1 MIYLIG
7 AGRLGRLILQRIEAV
22 PLVRTPKGLKN
33 ERVIQFSE
41 KELKKYLKDA
51 DTIIHL
57 AGSMDFSN
65 PKRMHKAN
73 VEFTRKIVDAA
84 PKKAKIIF
92 ASSISVYGKNLLEI
106 PATEKT
112 PTNPDS
118 IYAKTKLEAERI
130 VSSHPNHLIFRIGT
144 LYHPSYPDFFRI
156 LKLVEKERMPLIGN
170 ANNSIPFTPAEE
182 VARMFSVATKKGKGT
197 YILAGES
204 LTQKEIFSIAA
215 RELKARP
222 PSLHLPQWLALFF
235 VFLEE
240 KKAFLLGKKSF
251 ITQEHIK
258 ILSSHRIF
266 NCSKAEKEL
275 GFKTIPLEKGMGRM
289 VKDYKGETNEN

>member
-1 MIYLIG
+1 MIFLIG
-7 AGRLGRLILQRIEAV
+7 AGRLGRLILQRIDAV

-33 ERVIQFSE
+33 ERIIKFTE
-41 KELKKYLKDA
+41 KALKKHLRDA

-73 VEFTRKIVDAA
+73 VELTKKIIDAA

-156 LKLVEKERMPLIGN
+156 LKLVEKERMPILGN
-170 ANNSIPFTPAEE
+170 GNNSIPFTPAEE
-182 VARMFSVATKKGKGT
+182 VAGMFSIAVKKGKGT
-197 YILAGES
+197 YILAGKP
-204 LTQKEIFSIAA
+204 LTQKEILSIAA
-215 RELKARP
+215 KELGAKP
-222 PSLHLPQWLALFF
+222 PSFHLPQWLALFF

-240 KKAFLLGKKSF
+240 KKAFLLGKKPF

-275 GFKTIPLEKGMGRM
+275 GFKPIPLEKGIGKM
-289 VKDYKGETNEN
+289 VMEYKGETNEN